1 MVAIVAMRSTG
12 KQSKQDKHHS
22 HSSHADGTPHA
33 RNGCHANATRPSGSV
48 GPVHRRL
55 CILRSMSF
63 LDRSTLP
70 RANPLLW
77 NALPTFLVCSEIESC
92 GVCWLVCGPSAGTTR
107 GARPSPLVRSALSG
121 FSHSL
126 RAVQSEFSTF
136 VECIGCQNNKY
147 VATVRV
153 PCPCVC
159 METRKT
165 WGFLYP
171 KPRS

>member
-33 RNGCHANATRPSGSV
+33 RNGCPANATRPSGSV

-55 CILRSMSF
+55 CILHSMSF

-121 FSHSL
+121 FSVRTR
-126 RAVQSEFSTF
+126 RAERIFYVCRRYRLS
-136 VECIGCQNNKY
+136 IGNNT
-147 VATVRV
+147 ATRA
-153 PCPCVC
+153 CPC